1 MRAYIYYVS
10 PFLPFFLTLKKDALQ
25 PLSQSAGYG
34 KVSYFLQKSFLYILA
49 VSIKAL
55 LLHPLSGTKAAMVW
69 HSDRKRCRN
78 PIIFLFPATVLYR
91 KACLE
96 KEKRKKTSKTFGAYH
111 LKFLPLHPLLKRKQR
126 QVDILT
132 KKRRQGPFSL
142 KSPSF
147 RQESGRAAFG
157 RDRKKENEKKLQK
170 HLERIWKS
178 PYLCIRFP
186 KRGNDQEEAIFEEIY
201 INNTSS
207 TRARTPAFG
216 REFLGIEK
224 RTVNTYIYR

>member
-1 MRAYIYYVS
+1 MRAYIYNVS
-10 PFLPFFLTLKKDALQ
+10 PFFPSSLTLKKDALQ

-34 KVSYFLQKSFLYILA
+34 KVSYFFQKSFLYILA

-69 HSDRKRCRN
+69 HSDRKRCGN

-91 KACLE
+91 KAGLE

-132 KKRRQGPFSL
+132 KKRCKVLSPWNPPPFDKRVTGRLSGETGKKRMKKNFKNIWSVYEKVLTFASDFLKEATIKKKRSL
-142 KSPSF
+142 K
-147 RQESGRAAFG
+147 
-157 RDRKKENEKKLQK
+157 
-170 HLERIWKS
+170 
-178 PYLCIRFP
+178 RF
-186 KRGNDQEEAIFEEIY
+186 
-201 INNTSS
+201 T
-207 TRARTPAFG
+207 
-216 REFLGIEK
+216 
-224 RTVNTYIYR
+224 

>member
-1 MRAYIYYVS
+1 MCVYIYVS
-10 PFLPFFLTLKKDALQ
+10 PFFPFFLTLKKDALQ

-55 LLHPLSGTKAAMVW
+55 LLHPLSGTRAAMVW

-91 KACLE
+91 KAGLE
-96 KEKRKKTSKTFGAYH
+96 KEKRKKTSKTFGVYH

-132 KKRRQGPFSL
+132 KKRWQGPFPL

-147 RQESGRAAFG
+147 RQESDRAAFG
-157 RDRKKENEKKLQK
+157 RDRKKKKMK
-170 HLERIWKS
+170 KTSKTFGAYMKKS
-178 PYLCIRFP
+178 LPLHP
-186 KRGNDQEEAIFEEIY
+186 L
-201 INNTSS
+201 S
-207 TRARTPAFG
+207 
-216 REFLGIEK
+216 
-224 RTVNTYIYR
+224 

>member
-1 MRAYIYYVS
+1 MS
-10 PFLPFFLTLKKDALQ
+10 PFFPSSLTLKKHVLQ

-69 HSDRKRCRN
+69 HSDRKRRRN

-91 KACLE
+91 KAGLE

-132 KKRRQGPFSL
+132 KKRRQGPFPLEIPLLSTREW
-142 KSPSF
+142 PGGF
-147 RQESGRAAFG
+147 RARQEKRKWKKTSKTFG
-157 RDRKKENEKKLQK
+157 TYMKKSLPL
-170 HLERIWKS
+170 HPLS
-178 PYLCIRFP
+178 
-186 KRGNDQEEAIFEEIY
+186 
-201 INNTSS
+201 
-207 TRARTPAFG
+207 
-216 REFLGIEK
+216 
-224 RTVNTYIYR
+224 

>member
-1 MRAYIYYVS
+1 MS
-10 PFLPFFLTLKKDALQ
+10 PFFPSSLTLKKHVLQ

-34 KVSYFLQKSFLYILA
+34 KVSYFFQKSFLYILA

-69 HSDRKRCRN
+69 HSDRKRRRN

-91 KACLE
+91 KAGLE
-96 KEKRKKTSKTFGAYH
+96 KEKRKKTLKTFGVYH

-132 KKRRQGPFSL
+132 KKRWQGPFPL

-157 RDRKKENEKKLQK
+157 RDRKKKKMK
-170 HLERIWKS
+170 KTSKTFGAYMKKS
-178 PYLCIRFP
+178 LPLHP
-186 KRGNDQEEAIFEEIY
+186 L
-201 INNTSS
+201 S
-207 TRARTPAFG
+207 
-216 REFLGIEK
+216 
-224 RTVNTYIYR
+224 